1 MDQVDVPCGTL
12 FKPNPYEFW
21 WGWQKFKDGA
31 VAGLQLCRFF
41 EGKPCSRN
49 ELDDLEENQWQEDR
63 DPWSENY
70 RIVMQDEAGELVT
83 FSTNSYGGKLAW
95 EELLE
100 SYRSD
105 IEHPDLWPVV
115 AAQVGYY
122 DTRDLISAFPLTLT
136 SLAWDEPWADL
147 GSPASGGDSPSRLK
161 ARRLPS
167 RKPPGSPSLK
177 TSWTTKSR
185 SSRTIKSGG
194 GVTATRPGNTFN
206 DTGLMP
212 GRLPKM
218 QDIDLETIARGV
230 HGRVEFD
237 PDGGQPW
244 FVPRPQGAA
253 STTIR

>member
-1 MDQVDVPCGTL
+1 MPCGTL

-21 WGWQKFKDGA
+21 WGWQKFKDGG

-49 ELDDLEENQWQEDR
+49 ELDDLEESQWKGRGRR

-100 SYRSD
+100 SYRAD

-122 DTRDLISAFPLTLT
+122 DTRDYKRIPKPHFDIV
-136 SLAWDEPWADL
+136 AWDEPWAPPVPL
-147 GSPASGGDSPSRLK
+147 LPAQPKPIEGPK
-161 ARRLPS
+161 ASS
-167 RKPPGSPSLK
+167 RKPPGSL
-177 TSWTTKSR
+177 
-185 SSRTIKSGG
+185 
-194 GVTATRPGNTFN
+194 
-206 DTGLMP
+206 L
-212 GRLPKM
+212 
-218 QDIDLETIARGV
+218 
-230 HGRVEFD
+230 
-237 PDGGQPW
+237 
-244 FVPRPQGAA
+244 
-253 STTIR
+253 